1 MKTIYKTMYAH
12 WTAFKKISFLSL
24 SLLICSCDSFVEVE
38 LPKSQLTSATVFQDY
53 STANA
58 AMASVYAKIRDNSLL
73 SGNSSGLSN
82 SFGLYADELTLYGS
96 INQLFFNNTVLPT
109 NTVLPIFWSNSY
121 NQIYAANA
129 VLEGVKTSSFTS
141 QQKAQLTGEVLFL
154 RGLLHFYLL
163 QLFGDI
169 PYIQTTDYKV
179 NGVVSRLPS
188 KQVYSLIISD
198 LNAAAALLLPTYAS
212 SDRVRPNSFA
222 AKALLARVQLYD
234 NGWAQAEKTS
244 TELIAGSNLYSFE
257 NNLNKVFLNNST
269 ETIWQFM
276 PSVAGKNTDEGA
288 GFYFASGPPS
298 NVALSESFMNSFAA
312 NDLRKS
318 SWTAPV
324 TNAAGKTWYYA
335 FKYKESKLTSPSK
348 EYSIVLRL
356 TEQYLIRSEAR
367 ANQENLIGAREDLN
381 KIRNRAGLADVVATT
396 KQQLLDAILE
406 ERRKELFTEHGHRF
420 FDLRRMGKLD
430 EVLSVKP
437 AWKASCR
444 LLPIPES
451 ELIVNPNL
459 KPQNP
464 GY

>member
-1 MKTIYKTMYAH
+1 MYAQ
-12 WTAFKKISFLSL
+12 WDTFKKISFLSL
-24 SLLICSCDSFVEVE
+24 MLFISACDSFVAVE
-38 LPKSQLTSATVFQDY
+38 LPKSQLTAKTVFQDY

-58 AMASVYAKIRDNSLL
+58 ALASVYAKIRDNSLL

-82 SFGLYADELTLYGS
+82 SLGLYADELTLYGS
-96 INQLFFNNTVLPT
+96 INQVFYNNTVLPT
-109 NTVLPIFWSNSY
+109 NTVLPIFWNNSY

-129 VLEGVKTSSFTS
+129 ILEGVQQSWFSS
-141 QQKAQLTGEVLFL
+141 QQKAQLSGEVLFL

-169 PYIQTTDYKV
+169 PYIRTTDFTV
-179 NGVVSRLPS
+179 NSAVSRLPE
-188 KQVYSLIISD
+188 KQVYSLIIAD
-198 LNAAAALLLPTYAS
+198 LNQAAALLLPTYS
-212 SDRVRPNSFA
+212 SADRVRPNSFA

-234 NGWAQAEKTS
+234 NGWGQAEKMA
-244 TELIAGSNLYSFE
+244 TELIAGSPLFSFE
-257 NNLNKVFLNNST
+257 NNLNKVFLNNSS

-288 GFYFASGPPS
+288 GFYFVSSPPN
-298 NVALSESFMNSFAA
+298 NVALSESLMGSFAP
-312 NDLRKS
+312 NDLRKA

-335 FKYKESKLTSPSK
+335 FKYKESKPTSPSK

-356 TEQYLIRSEAR
+356 TEQYLIRAEAR

-381 KIRNRAGLADVVATT
+381 KIRNRAGLMDVVANT

-430 EVLSVKP
+430 AVLSVKP
-437 AWKASCR
+437 AWKSTCR
-444 LLPIPES
+444 LLPVPES